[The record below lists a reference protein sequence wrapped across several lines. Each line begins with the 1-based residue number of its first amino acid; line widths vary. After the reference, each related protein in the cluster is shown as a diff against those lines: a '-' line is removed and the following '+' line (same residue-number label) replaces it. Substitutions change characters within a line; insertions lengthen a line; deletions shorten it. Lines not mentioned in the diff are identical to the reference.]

1 MKILLVSVLT
11 FFMALAYPTASFAQN
26 PSPTPNPP
34 SGGNPSPAPNP
45 PSGGVNGS
53 ESLINPLSGV
63 SSVNDLLVA
72 ILNVLI
78 IIATP
83 IIVIFI
89 ILAGFK
95 YVTAQGNPAKIE
107 EAHKALTYAIIGGV
121 LIIGAVA
128 ISAIVSDLVN
138 AFR

>member
-1 MKILLVSVLT
+1 MKILVATIIT
-11 FFMALAYPTASFAQN
+11 FLMAAAYPGATFAQN
-26 PSPTPNPP
+26 PSPAPNVPTP
-34 SGGNPSPAPNP
+34 GNPSPAPNV

-53 ESLINPLSGV
+53 ERLINPLGGI

-95 YVTAQGNPAKIE
+95 YVTARGNPSKIE

-128 ISAIVSDLVN
+128 LSSRI
-138 AFR
+138 R